1 MSFVRKSYSE
11 ITESILSQ
19 VTKGLIKEKHDFAA
33 NRTKYRLDQPSVL
46 DIYRID
52 GTAKG
57 SPCTFSKDKD
67 YRLSDNKVEWLS
79 GGEQPDDNTP
89 FFVSYRLNA
98 PQDITDVNP
107 GSVIRTIVESIALE
121 MDFIYAQM
129 NQIYNSAFIDSATGK
144 SLDLVVSLLGISR
157 KVAGFAAGEVTMGR
171 NGEPGEIE
179 VLREIQVFEGLDRY
193 ELKNILAKNI
203 KKIDGVSAGAQAIF
217 VEGKDYSF
225 TDGVVIWISGGN
237 LPDKG
242 SVFFVDYSAYERILI
257 PVDKRIST
265 YSRRPENVK
274 TFRTTQGAVLT
285 KKSEGRWEVEVP
297 VVALSPGK
305 EGNVFAGAINV
316 IPKPVMGIDFVVN
329 KMDILNGTEIESDS
343 ELRERA
349 KRALEM
355 AGKATLISLKSVVE
369 SVPGVVG
376 EVKIVDQP
384 DGVPGVV
391 QIIASGGDPKE
402 IEKVINE
409 TRSAGIKVE
418 FMSPVLLYL
427 EVQLSVVAVEG
438 MDHEKIRAEVDN
450 VIRQYLGGLNID
462 EDVFISRIVT
472 SALSVQGVK
481 DVRNVTVNEAKE
493 NVIIK
498 PNEKGEL
505 RTLVVFM
512 EELKA

>member
-384 DGVPGVV
+384 DGVPG
-391 QIIASGGDPKE
+391 GDPKE

-438 MDHEKIRAEVDN
+438 MDHEKIRAEVDS